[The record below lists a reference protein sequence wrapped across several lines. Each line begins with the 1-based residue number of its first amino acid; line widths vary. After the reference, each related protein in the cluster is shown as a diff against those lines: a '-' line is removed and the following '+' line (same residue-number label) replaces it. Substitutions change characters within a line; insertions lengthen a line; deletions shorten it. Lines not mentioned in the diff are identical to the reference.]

1 MVYELKQYIK
11 SNNIKDNIISLS
23 ILLMPFAL
31 CMSIFISEILVLL
44 INISFLV
51 ILFQE
56 KNIIKDIKVI
66 RYQILLPILLF
77 ILILLSLFFSEF
89 VYKSFPASF
98 FYFRYIIL
106 ALAIYYILNKK
117 KKFNQIFI
125 NFIYCSVSINF
136 F

>member
-56 KNIIKDIKVI
+56 KI
-66 RYQILLPILLF
+66 
-77 ILILLSLFFSEF
+77 
-89 VYKSFPASF
+89 
-98 FYFRYIIL
+98 
-106 ALAIYYILNKK
+106 
-117 KKFNQIFI
+117 
-125 NFIYCSVSINF
+125 
-136 F
+136 